1 MKSQTTEKFRSLFA
15 AAVPECQARIRS
27 AYRLWRENPAHPS
40 LRFKKVHHRLP
51 IYSVRV
57 DLNWRAVGVLEGET
71 MLWFWVGPL
80 GKYESPLKAL

>member
-1 MKSQTTEKFRSLFA
+1 LKSQTTAKFRSLLDA
-15 AAVPECQARIRS
+15 AAPVRRAKIRS

-40 LRFKKVHHRLP
+40 LRFKKVHPRLP

-71 MLWFWVGPL
+71 VLWFWVGPHSE
-80 GKYESPLKAL
+80 YEALLKAI